1 MSHWVL
7 LSEWLAVATTPAL
20 CVRVLL
26 WSRPAV
32 VWKMFF
38 SSKWFVQIYLDLRI
52 MAFILQGVPVAI
64 QLFHQEIEL
73 IKKKKLTALLETI
86 GTQMVPLQSL
96 TQSIIVAVVQCAKSC
111 PVLCIP
117 MDWSMLSFHVFHYLL
132 QLAQTHVHWVSDAIQ
147 PSYPLLPPSP
157 PALSLSQHQGLFQWI
172 GPLHQVAKVLVLL
185 LQRSS
190 FQWIFRVDFL

>member
-38 SSKWFVQIYLDLRI
+38 SSKSFVQIYLDLRI

-147 PSYPLLPPSP
+147 SSHPLLSPYLPASIFPS
-157 PALSLSQHQGLFQWI
+157 I
-172 GPLHQVAKVLVLL
+172 
-185 LQRSS
+185 R
-190 FQWIFRVDFL
+190 IFANESTLRMRWPKY